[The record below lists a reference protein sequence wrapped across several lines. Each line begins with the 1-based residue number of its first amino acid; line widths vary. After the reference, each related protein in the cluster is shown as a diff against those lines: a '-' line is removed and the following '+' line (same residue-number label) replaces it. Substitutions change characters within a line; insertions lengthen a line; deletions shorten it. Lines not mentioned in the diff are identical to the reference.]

1 MPDKSFYIYTL
12 GCKVNQ
18 YDSQL
23 IREGL
28 QDIGFVEAG
37 INDAQFAIIN
47 TCTVTGN
54 SDVKSKKA
62 VQKVLKLNPECR
74 VIIVGCGKEKHQKS
88 FDGVAG
94 VVFIGGNDS
103 KDRLVSLI
111 AELKNT
117 NSSRLDINQFTTEYS
132 RNYITSFGAHTRV
145 FVKAQDGCNSSCAY
159 CIIPSVR
166 GRSKSRDI
174 ESVYSEI
181 EKLVK
186 KGFLE
191 IVLTGIHLGQFLDS
205 NNQNLC
211 ALLRK
216 VTKIDGLKR
225 LRLSSIEPQDIT
237 DEFIEV
243 FSNTDLIVPHLHL
256 PLQNG
261 DDFILSKMNR
271 QYGFDEYVSLAAKL
285 RRQKTDLLLTTD
297 LIVGFPGET
306 EEHFT
311 RSLGNVIDI
320 GFSKVHLFPFSSRPG
335 TQAEK
340 MTGKITK
347 KIIRQRIGKANEK
360 IISRAN
366 EIKKGFIGRNFEILV
381 ESKRDACTDDWV
393 GFTPN
398 YLKVLFREDSDCS
411 NKLRLTKLTK
421 LEGEYLRGEAVL

>member
-1 MPDKSFYIYTL
+1 MLDKSFYIYTL

-28 QDIGFVEAG
+28 QDIGFVETEIA
-37 INDAQFAIIN
+37 DAQFAIIN
-47 TCTVTGN
+47 TCTVTGK
-54 SDVKSKKA
+54 SDVKSRKA

-74 VIIVGCGKEKHQKS
+74 VIIIGCGQEKHQKS
-88 FDGVAG
+88 FNGVSG

-111 AELKNT
+111 SELKNT
-117 NSSRLDINQFTTEYS
+117 NSSCLDINQFTTEHS

-174 ESVYSEI
+174 ESVCGEI
-181 EKLVK
+181 TRLVE

-211 ALLRK
+211 SLLK
-216 VTKIDGLKR
+216 EVIKIDGLKR
-225 LRLSSIEPQDIT
+225 LRLSSIEPQDIS
-237 DEFIEV
+237 DEFIEL
-243 FSNTDLIVPHLHL
+243 FSSTDLIVPHLHL

-261 DDFILSKMNR
+261 DDFILSRMNR
-271 QYGFDEYVSLAAKL
+271 QYTFDEYMSLVTKL
-285 RRQKTDLLLTTD
+285 RSQKPDLLLTTD

-306 EEHFT
+306 EGHFLN
-311 RSLGNVIDI
+311 SLKNVINI

-340 MTGKITK
+340 MTDKITK
-347 KIIRQRIGKANEK
+347 KIIKQRIGKANEK
-360 IISRAN
+360 IISRAE
-366 EIKKGFIGRNFEILV
+366 EIKKGFIGRNFQILV
-381 ESKRDACTDDWV
+381 ESKRDADNWV

-398 YLKVLFREDSDCS
+398 YLKVLFADKTDCS
-411 NKLRLTKLTK
+411 NKLRLIKLTE
-421 LEGEYLRGEAVL
+421 LDGEYFRGESMP